1 MLEEVIKEKII
12 ANEDKNIDNIELNV
26 EPEYELK
33 LVNKSLKTNK
43 EEIIEEIKND
53 VIITYKYYEIALN
66 NEKVD
71 LVNTIEEAEELIQ
84 IVKEK
89 NEGQELDLTILEKYT
104 QDVEEVM
111 TTNIEIAKNE
121 IQTKITEKLEEDK
134 EQKEMEEKTDK
145 VPAING
151 IKLAVV
157 PVSGTIT
164 SRFAV
169 VSRIRSGAHTGLDI
183 SAPAGTPIKV
193 VASGRVTFSGYS
205 GAYGNIVKVD
215 HGNGVETWYA
225 HCSKLYVQSGQTVS
239 AGDIIGA
246 VGSTG
251 NSTGNHLHLEIRIN
265 GVAVNPQ
272 NYLYK

>member
-1 MLEEVIKEKII
+1 LLEEVIKEKII